1 MRFLKFGVVGVANTL
16 ITLAV
21 FNLVAVVLGW
31 PAVLGNALGWAAGF
45 ANSFVWNRRWTFAD
59 RTGIDTP
66 RSLARFAV
74 AGLCAL
80 LASSGII
87 LALQQIAQ
95 GMRLDL
101 SGALVLNGIELLA
114 ISVSLGVNYAL
125 ATRWAFP
132 EDPA

>member
-59 RTGIDTP
+59 RTGVDT
-66 RSLARFAV
+66 
-74 AGLCAL
+74 
-80 LASSGII
+80 
-87 LALQQIAQ
+87 
-95 GMRLDL
+95 
-101 SGALVLNGIELLA
+101 
-114 ISVSLGVNYAL
+114 
-125 ATRWAFP
+125 TR
-132 EDPA
+132 

>member
-31 PAVLGNALGWAAGF
+31 PAGF